1 MHKQS
6 DGDVVTDMP
15 IVICGWTDESSLFED
30 GVRKATADIYRMW
43 LGSVR
48 VTVSGRVQV
57 PYCPPR

>member
-15 IVICGWTDESSLFED
+15 IVICGWTDESSLFAD

-43 LGSVR
+43 LGGVR
-48 VTVSGRVQV
+48 VTGSG
-57 PYCPPR
+57 